1 MKKRVIK
8 VMAIYN
14 LDDPA
19 LQNVEITKP
28 EIVKENLYEGM
39 NDIFGCDDGFES
51 LYVDCE
57 DVEV

>member
-1 MKKRVIK
+1 
-8 VMAIYN
+8 MAVYN
-14 LDDPA
+14 LDDPE
-19 LQNVEITKP
+19 LQNIEITKP

-39 NDIFGCDDGFES
+39 NVIFGYDEGFES

>member
-1 MKKRVIK
+1 
-8 VMAIYN
+8 MAVYN
-14 LDDPA
+14 LNDPE
-19 LQNVEITKP
+19 LQNIEITNP

-39 NDIFGCDDGFES
+39 NDIFCYDEGFES

>member
-8 VMAIYN
+8 VMAVYN

-19 LQNVEITKP
+19 LQNVKITKP

-39 NDIFGCDDGFES
+39 NDIFGYDEGFKS

>member
-8 VMAIYN
+8 VMAVYN
-14 LDDPA
+14 LDDPE
-19 LQNVEITKP
+19 LQNIEITNP

-39 NDIFGCDDGFES
+39 NNIFGYDDGFES

>member
-8 VMAIYN
+8 VMAVYN

-39 NDIFGCDDGFES
+39 NDIFGYDEGFEL